1 MQSNLGDSVTLYD
14 ILSRN
19 QKKQSWD
26 PWLPNSYIC
35 QDEQPVQPL
44 AHDPN
49 AQGSMYSS
57 MAVQA
62 LRNHGQSPEDMF
74 IATMNSAKANGDTNR
89 YTSMLSQWQ
98 TNYGI
103 PTTSKI
109 WYDASN
115 PNNYQYEKLI
125 HTVRNPNEDYTVK
138 PQPESMNS
146 NFTEE
151 QPKPEP
157 EKKPEHEKK
166 PAKEPETKP
175 ETEKKPDKED
185 DNTPKKFEFDMNLQQ
200 DTDEKTYYNATYG
213 KYKFKWYTDGSIECT
228 NSEDFG
234 NNNIFYKNKTLFV
247 ETDDKSMD
255 IDDYLKNTHNN

>member
-157 EKKPEHEKK
+157 KPEPEKKPS
-166 PAKEPETKP
+166 KEPETKP
-175 ETEKKPDKED
+175 ETKPETEKETETPPQPVRDFKVADKVYKD
-185 DNTPKKFEFDMNLQQ
+185 KNRNKYKKASYGEFEFD
-200 DTDEKTYYNATYG
+200 YYIKSGLLN
-213 KYKFKWYTDGSIECT
+213 CT
-228 NSEDFG
+228 NSDAFG
-234 NNNIFYKNKTLFV
+234 DKRLIYTKNTVFIDVDGEAIPL
-247 ETDDKSMD
+247 
-255 IDDYLKNTHNN
+255 DDYLKNK